1 MPTSDNQ
8 SNSNFDLPGNH
19 PMVDTTQ
26 TEREVNEGS
35 TDTTETERTNA
46 EQTLTVCPECD
57 GRLDHDHKHG
67 ETACVECGFVVDTD
81 EIDHG
86 PEWRAH
92 TSNERDQRSRVGSPT
107 TKMLHD
113 EGVSSEIDWRNED
126 AYGNSLS
133 SRQRRKMNRLRKW
146 HTRSQTSDPQERNLK
161 HALGE
166 IERMASAL
174 GLPQSTRE
182 TASVIYRRALDEDL
196 LRGRSIE
203 GMSTAAVYAAARQAE
218 IPRSL
223 DEVAAVSRIE
233 QLPITRTYR
242 HLTRELGL
250 EIEPAD
256 PLDYIPRFASDLEL
270 SEEAEQQSRD
280 LLTNV
285 VETDESYL
293 SGKNP
298 VGLAAAAVYAGA
310 LLTSEKVTQPAVGE
324 VADISTVTIRNR
336 YQDLLEIGE
345 DLQVR

>member
-1 MPTSDNQ
+1 MERGERLDWEFLDEVFGFSDFLECVEKFEILHGDER
-8 SNSNFDLPGNH
+8 SNRGDAVRLAVAFCPSPFHEFVQRRLNGASG
-19 PMVDTTQ
+19 
-26 TEREVNEGS
+26 ERE
-35 TDTTETERTNA
+35 
-46 EQTLTVCPECD
+46 
-57 GRLDHDHKHG
+57 
-67 ETACVECGFVVDTD
+67 
-81 EIDHG
+81 
-86 PEWRAH
+86 
-92 TSNERDQRSRVGSPT
+92 RVGSPT

-113 EGVSSEIDWRNED
+113 EGISTEIDWRNED

-133 SRQRRKMNRLRKW
+133 SRQRQKMNRLRKW
-146 HTRSQTSDPQERNLK
+146 HTRSQTANAQERNLR

-182 TASVIYRRALDEDL
+182 TASVLYRRALDEDL

-203 GMSTAAVYAAARQAE
+203 GMSTAAVYAAARQAG

-223 DEVAAVSRIE
+223 DEVTAVSRIE
-233 QLPITRTYR
+233 QLRITRTYR
-242 HLTRELGL
+242 HLSRELGL

-256 PLDYIPRFASDLEL
+256 PLDYIPRLASDLDL

-280 LLTNV
+280 LLTSV
-285 VETDESYL
+285 IETDESYL

-310 LLTSEKVTQPAVGE
+310 LLTNEKVTQPAVGE
-324 VADISTVTIRNR
+324 VADISKLTIRNR

>member
-1 MPTSDNQ
+1 
-8 SNSNFDLPGNH
+8 
-19 PMVDTTQ
+19 MVDTTQ
-26 TEREVNEGS
+26 TEREVSEDS
-35 TDTTETERTNA
+35 TDTTETDHTTT
-46 EQTLTVCPECD
+46 EQPLTVCPECD
-57 GRLDHDHKHG
+57 GHLAHDHKHG
-67 ETACVECGFVVDTD
+67 ETACVECGFIADEN

-92 TSNERDQRSRVGSPT
+92 TSNEREQRSRVGSPT

-113 EGVSSEIDWRNED
+113 EGVSTEIDWRNED

-133 SRQRRKMNRLRKW
+133 SRQRQKMNRLRTW
-146 HTRSQTSDPQERNLK
+146 HTRSQTVTAQERNLK

-182 TASVIYRRALDEDL
+182 TASVIYRRALDDDL

-203 GMSTAAVYAAARQAE
+203 GMSTAAVYAAARQAG

-233 QLPITRTYR
+233 QLRITRAYR
-242 HLTRELGL
+242 HLARELGL

-256 PLDYIPRFASDLEL
+256 PLNYIPRLASGLDL

-280 LLTNV
+280 LLTAV
-285 VETDESYL
+285 IETEERYL

-310 LLTSEKVTQPAVGE
+310 LLTNEKVTQPAVGE
-324 VADISTVTIRNR
+324 VADISAVTIRKR
-336 YQDLLEIGE
+336 YQDLIKIAE
-345 DLQVR
+345 DPQVP

>member
-1 MPTSDNQ
+1 
-8 SNSNFDLPGNH
+8 
-19 PMVDTTQ
+19 MVDTTQ
-26 TEREVNEGS
+26 TEREVSEDS
-35 TDTTETERTNA
+35 TDATETERTTG
-46 EQTLTVCPECD
+46 QTLTVCPECD
-57 GRLDHDHKHG
+57 GRLEHDHKHG
-67 ETACVECGFVVDTD
+67 ETACVECGFIVDEN

-92 TSNERDQRSRVGSPT
+92 TADERDQRSRVGSPT

-113 EGVSSEIDWRNED
+113 EGVSTEIDWRNED

-133 SRQRRKMNRLRKW
+133 SRQRQKVNRLRTW
-146 HTRSQTSDPQERNLK
+146 HTRSQTTNPQERNLK

-166 IERMASAL
+166 IGRMASAL

-203 GMSTAAVYAAARQAE
+203 GMSTAAVYAAARQAG

-233 QLPITRTYR
+233 QLRITRTYR
-242 HLTRELGL
+242 HLIRELGL

-256 PLDYIPRFASDLEL
+256 PLDYIPRLVSDLDL
-270 SEEAEQQSRD
+270 SEEAEQRSRD
-280 LLTNV
+280 LLTTV
-285 VETDESYL
+285 IETEERYL

-310 LLTSEKVTQPAVGE
+310 LLTNEKATQEAVGE
-324 VADISTVTIRNR
+324 VADISKPTIRKR
-336 YQDLLEIGE
+336 YPDLLEIGE
-345 DLQVR
+345 DLQVP

>member
-1 MPTSDNQ
+1 
-8 SNSNFDLPGNH
+8 
-19 PMVDTTQ
+19 MVDTTQ
-26 TEREVNEGS
+26 TEREES
-35 TDTTETERTNA
+35 EDRTETLEAERTTE
-46 EQTLTVCPECD
+46 QTPTVCPECD
-57 GRLDHDHKHG
+57 GRLEHDHEHG
-67 ETACVECGFVVDTD
+67 ETACVECGVVVEEN

-92 TSNERDQRSRVGSPT
+92 TADEREQRSRVGSPT
-107 TKMLHD
+107 TKLLHD
-113 EGVSSEIDWRNED
+113 EGVSTEIGWRNED
-126 AYGNSLS
+126 ASGNSLS
-133 SRQRRKMNRLRKW
+133 SRQREKMNRLRTW
-146 HTRSQTSDPQERNLK
+146 HTRSQTADAQERNLK

-203 GMSTAAVYAAARQAE
+203 GMSTAAVYAAARQAG

-223 DEVAAVSRIE
+223 DEVTAVSHIE
-233 QLPITRTYR
+233 QLRITRAYR
-242 HLTRELGL
+242 HLAHELGL
-250 EIEPAD
+250 KIAPAD
-256 PLDYIPRFASDLEL
+256 PLDYIPRFASELDL
-270 SEEAEQQSRD
+270 SAEATQRSRD
-280 LLTNV
+280 LLTTV
-285 VETDESYL
+285 IETDESYL

-310 LLTSEKVTQPAVGE
+310 LLTNEKVTQPAVGE

-345 DLQVR
+345 DLQVS

>member
-1 MPTSDNQ
+1 
-8 SNSNFDLPGNH
+8 
-19 PMVDTTQ
+19 MVDTTQ
-26 TEREVNEGS
+26 TEHEVNEGS
-35 TDTTETERTNA
+35 TDTTETEA
-46 EQTLTVCPECD
+46 EHTDTEQALDVCPECD
-57 GRLDHDHKHG
+57 GRLEHDHKHG
-67 ETACVECGFVVDTD
+67 ETACVECGFIVDTE

-92 TSNERDQRSRVGSPT
+92 TSNEREQRSRVGSPT

-133 SRQRRKMNRLRKW
+133 SRQRQKMNRLRTW
-146 HTRSQTSDPQERNLK
+146 HTRSQTANAQERNLR

-182 TASVIYRRALDEDL
+182 TASVIYRRALDDDL

-203 GMSTAAVYAAARQAE
+203 GISTAAVHAAARQAE

-233 QLPITRTYR
+233 QLRITRAYR

-256 PLDYIPRFASDLEL
+256 PLDYVPRFASELDL
-270 SEEAEQQSRD
+270 SEEATQRSRD
-280 LLTNV
+280 LLTTV
-285 VETDESYL
+285 IETEESYL

-310 LLTSEKVTQPAVGE
+310 LLANEKVTQPAVSE

-336 YQDLLEIGE
+336 YQDLIEIGE
-345 DLQVR
+345 DLQVP

>member
-1 MPTSDNQ
+1 MI
-8 SNSNFDLPGNH
+8 
-19 PMVDTTQ
+19 DTTQ
-26 TEREVNEGS
+26 TEREASEDS
-35 TDTTETERTNA
+35 TDTTETERTT
-46 EQTLTVCPECD
+46 EQTLNVCPECD
-57 GRLDHDHKHG
+57 GRLEHDHKHG
-67 ETACVECGFVVDTD
+67 ETACVECGFVVNNN

-92 TSNERDQRSRVGSPT
+92 TADERDQRSRVGSPT

-113 EGVSSEIDWRNED
+113 EGVSSEIDWRNKD

-133 SRQRRKMNRLRKW
+133 SRQRRKMNRLRTW
-146 HTRSQTSDPQERNLK
+146 HTRSQTTSPQERNLK

-182 TASVIYRRALDEDL
+182 TASVIYRRALGDDL

-203 GMSTAAVYAAARQAE
+203 GMSTAAVYAAARQAG

-233 QLPITRTYR
+233 QLRITRAYR

-250 EIEPAD
+250 EIGPAD
-256 PLDYIPRFASDLEL
+256 PLDYIPRFASELDL
-270 SEEAEQQSRD
+270 SEEATQRSRD
-280 LLTNV
+280 LLTAV
-285 VETDESYL
+285 IETEESYL

-310 LLTSEKVTQPAVGE
+310 LLTNEKVTQEAVGE

>member
-1 MPTSDNQ
+1 
-8 SNSNFDLPGNH
+8 
-19 PMVDTTQ
+19 MVDTTQ
-26 TEREVNEGS
+26 TEREASEDN
-35 TDTTETERTNA
+35 TDTTETERTT
-46 EQTLTVCPECD
+46 EQTLTICPECN
-57 GRLDHDHKHG
+57 GRLAHDHKHG
-67 ETACVECGFVVDTD
+67 ETACVECGFVVDND

-107 TKMLHD
+107 SKMLHD
-113 EGVSSEIDWRNED
+113 EGVSSEIDWRNQD

-133 SRQRRKMNRLRKW
+133 SRQRQKMNRLRTW
-146 HTRSQTSDPQERNLK
+146 HTRSQTANAQERNLK

-182 TASVIYRRALDEDL
+182 TASVIYRRALNEDL

-203 GMSTAAVYAAARQAE
+203 GMSTAAVYAAARQAG

-233 QLPITRTYR
+233 QLRITRAYR
-242 HLTRELGL
+242 HLTRGLGL

-256 PLDYIPRFASDLEL
+256 PLDYIPRFASDLDL

-280 LLTNV
+280 LLTSV
-285 VETDESYL
+285 VETEESYL

-298 VGLAAAAVYAGA
+298 VGLAAAAIYAGA
-310 LLTSEKVTQPAVGE
+310 LLTNEKVTQPAVGE

-336 YQDLLEIGE
+336 YQDLIEIGE
-345 DLQVR
+345 DLQLP

>member
-1 MPTSDNQ
+1 MIDI
-8 SNSNFDLPGNH
+8 
-19 PMVDTTQ
+19 TQ
-26 TEREVNEGS
+26 TEREPSEDS
-35 TDTTETERTNA
+35 TEATETERTT
-46 EQTLTVCPECD
+46 EQTFTVCPECD
-57 GRLDHDHKHG
+57 GRLAHDHKHG
-67 ETACVECGFVVDTD
+67 ETACVECGVIVDED

-92 TSNERDQRSRVGSPT
+92 TANERDQRSRVGSPM

-113 EGVSSEIDWRNED
+113 EGISTEIDWRNED

-133 SRQRRKMNRLRKW
+133 SRQRQKMNRLRTW
-146 HTRSQTSDPQERNLK
+146 HTRSQTVTAQERNLK

-174 GLPQSTRE
+174 GVPQSTRE

-203 GMSTAAVYAAARQAE
+203 GMSTAAVYAAARQAG

-233 QLPITRTYR
+233 QLPITRAYR

-256 PLDYIPRFASDLEL
+256 PLNYIPRLASELDL
-270 SEEAEQQSRD
+270 SAEATQQSRD
-280 LLTNV
+280 LLATV
-285 VETDESYL
+285 IETEESYL

-310 LLTSEKVTQPAVGE
+310 LLTNEKVTQEAVGE
-324 VADISTVTIRNR
+324 VADVSTVTIRNR
-336 YQDLLEIGE
+336 YQDLLEIGV
-345 DLQVR
+345 DLQVL

>member
-1 MPTSDNQ
+1 MSEQAINQ
-8 SNSNFDLPGNH
+8 QLRSPRKP
-19 PMVDTTQ
+19 PMGDTTQ
-26 TEREVNEGS
+26 TEREVSEDS
-35 TDTTETERTNA
+35 TDTTETERTNT
-46 EQTLTVCPECD
+46 EQTPAVCPECD
-57 GRLDHDHKHG
+57 GRLAHDHKHG
-67 ETACVECGFVVDTD
+67 ETACVECGFIVDTE

-92 TSNERDQRSRVGSPT
+92 TADERDQRSRVGSPT

-113 EGVSSEIDWRNED
+113 EGVSSEIDWRNQD

-133 SRQRRKMNRLRKW
+133 NRQRKKTNRLRKW
-146 HTRSQTSDPQERNLK
+146 HTRSQTTSPQERNLK

-174 GLPQSTRE
+174 GLPQSSRE

-203 GMSTAAVYAAARQAE
+203 GMSTAAVYAAARQAG

-250 EIEPAD
+250 EIAPAD
-256 PLDYIPRFASDLEL
+256 PLDYIPRLASELDL
-270 SEEAEQQSRD
+270 SEEATQRSRD
-280 LLTNV
+280 LLTAV
-285 VETDESYL
+285 IETEESYL
-293 SGKNP
+293 SGKHP

-310 LLTSEKVTQPAVGE
+310 LLTNEKVTQEAVGE
-324 VADISTVTIRNR
+324 VADVAMFTIHKR
-336 YQDLLEIGE
+336 YKDLVEFGE
-345 DLQVR
+345 DLEAP

>member
-1 MPTSDNQ
+1 
-8 SNSNFDLPGNH
+8 
-19 PMVDTTQ
+19 MVDTTQ
-26 TEREVNEGS
+26 TEREVSEDS
-35 TDTTETERTNA
+35 TDATETERTTG
-46 EQTLTVCPECD
+46 QTLTVCPECD
-57 GRLDHDHKHG
+57 GRLEHDHKHG
-67 ETACVECGFVVDTD
+67 ETACVECGFIVDEN

-92 TSNERDQRSRVGSPT
+92 TADERDQRSRVGSPT

-113 EGVSSEIDWRNED
+113 EGVSTEIDWRNED

-133 SRQRRKMNRLRKW
+133 SRQRKKMNRLRTW
-146 HTRSQTSDPQERNLK
+146 HTRSQTVSAQERNLK

-166 IERMASAL
+166 IERMSSAL

-203 GMSTAAVYAAARQAE
+203 GMSTAAVYAAARQAG

-233 QLPITRTYR
+233 QLRITRTYS

-256 PLDYIPRFASDLEL
+256 PLDYIPRLASELDL
-270 SEEAEQQSRD
+270 SDEATQRSRA
-280 LLTNV
+280 LLTSV
-285 VETDESYL
+285 VETEKSYL
-293 SGKNP
+293 SGKHP

-310 LLTSEKVTQPAVGE
+310 LLTNEKVTQPAVGE

-345 DLQVR
+345 DLQVS

>member
-1 MPTSDNQ
+1 MIDI
-8 SNSNFDLPGNH
+8 
-19 PMVDTTQ
+19 TQ
-26 TEREVNEGS
+26 TEREPSEDS
-35 TDTTETERTNA
+35 TEATETERTT

-57 GRLDHDHKHG
+57 GRLAHDHKHG
-67 ETACVECGFVVDTD
+67 ETACVECGVIVDED

-92 TSNERDQRSRVGSPT
+92 TANERDQRSRVGSPT

-113 EGVSSEIDWRNED
+113 EGISTEIDWRNED

-133 SRQRRKMNRLRKW
+133 SRQRQKMNRLRTW
-146 HTRSQTSDPQERNLK
+146 HTRSQTVTAQERNLK

-174 GLPQSTRE
+174 GVPQSTRE

-203 GMSTAAVYAAARQAE
+203 GMSTAAVYAAARQAG

-233 QLPITRTYR
+233 QLPITRAYR

-256 PLDYIPRFASDLEL
+256 PLNYIPRLASELDL
-270 SEEAEQQSRD
+270 SAEATQQSRD
-280 LLTNV
+280 LLATV
-285 VETDESYL
+285 IETEESYL

-310 LLTSEKVTQPAVGE
+310 LLTNEKVTQEAVGE
-324 VADISTVTIRNR
+324 VADVSTVTIRNR
-336 YQDLLEIGE
+336 YQDLLEIGV
-345 DLQVR
+345 DLQVL